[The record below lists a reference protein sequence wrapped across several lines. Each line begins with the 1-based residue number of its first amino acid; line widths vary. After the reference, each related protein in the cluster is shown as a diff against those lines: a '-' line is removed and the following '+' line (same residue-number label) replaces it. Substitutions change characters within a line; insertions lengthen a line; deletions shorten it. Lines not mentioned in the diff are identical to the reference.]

1 MRAVRIRSPAP
12 NISSLLFLFIIFEM
26 NYIICHYGEIALKG
40 KNRKFFE
47 EALVKNIKSALKP
60 THFEFVKRISGRI
73 IVKLKKLPALPTGRQ
88 AGRQA
93 IKIQK
98 EIKERLSNV
107 FGITYF
113 AFAQN
118 SKQEINEI
126 KKKAFEL
133 LKDKK
138 FKTFKIST
146 KRSKKEFP
154 SSSQEINE
162 KVGGFILEK
171 FTPRTT
177 KKSKVRVD
185 LKNPDITCFIE
196 LVEKYAFLYLEKI
209 KGLGGLPVGVS
220 GKAISLLSGGIDS
233 PVASFLAMK
242 RGLNLIFLHFHAL
255 PYTNKASIDKVKKIV
270 ETLNKFQPK
279 LKLYLVPFA
288 EIQKEILL
296 KTPSPLRVIFYRR
309 MMFRIAEKIAEKEK
323 IKAIITGENLGQV
336 ASQTLENLKV
346 IEKATNLLVLR
357 PLIGE
362 DKLEIIEKAK
372 EIGTYDISILPYQ
385 DCCSRFLPE
394 HPQTK
399 ANLEVVE
406 KAERKLR
413 VENLIK
419 KALKDLKSA

>member
-1 MRAVRIRSPAP
+1 
-12 NISSLLFLFIIFEM
+12 
-26 NYIICHYGEIALKG
+26 LK
-40 KNRKFFE
+40 
-47 EALVKNIKSALKP
+47 
-60 THFEFVKRISGRI
+60 
-73 IVKLKKLPALPTGRQ
+73 
-88 AGRQA
+88 
-93 IKIQK
+93 
-98 EIKERLSNV
+98 
-107 FGITYF
+107 
-113 AFAQN
+113 
-118 SKQEINEI
+118 
-126 KKKAFEL
+126 
-133 LKDKK
+133 
-138 FKTFKIST
+138 
-146 KRSKKEFP
+146 
-154 SSSQEINE
+154 
-162 KVGGFILEK
+162 K

-209 KGLGGLPVGVS
+209 KGWGGLPVGVS

>member
-1 MRAVRIRSPAP
+1 MDYV
-12 NISSLLFLFIIFEM
+12 
-26 NYIICHYGEIALKG
+26 ICHYGEIALKG

-47 EALVKNIKSALKP
+47 ETLVKNIKLALKP

-73 IVKLKKLPALPTGRQ
+73 IVKLKNLPIEQAGLPAGQVSTSL
-88 AGRQA
+88 A
-93 IKIQK
+93 
-98 EIKERLSNV
+98 NV

-113 AFAQN
+113 SFAENCQP
-118 SKQEINEI
+118 EI
-126 KKKAFEL
+126 KEIEKKVFEL

-138 FKTFKIST
+138 LAPYRACSGAGFKTFKIST
-146 KRSKKEFP
+146 RRSEKKFP
-154 SSSQEINE
+154 YTSQEINE
-162 KVGGFILEK
+162 KVGSFILKK
-171 FTPRTT
+171 FTPGTS
-177 KKSKVRVD
+177 KKSKVKVD
-185 LKNPDITCFIE
+185 LKNPEITCFIE

-255 PYTNKASIDKVKKIV
+255 PYTDKASVEKVKKIV
-270 ETLNKFQPK
+270 EILKKFQSK

-296 KTPSPLRVIFYRR
+296 KTPSSLRVIFYRR
-309 MMFRIAEKIAEKEK
+309 MMLRIAEKIAEKEK
-323 IKAIITGENLGQV
+323 VKAIITGENLGQV

-346 IEKATNLLVLR
+346 IEKATKLLVLR

-372 EIGTYDISILPYQ
+372 KIGTYDISILPHQ
-385 DCCSRFLPE
+385 DCCSRFVPE
-394 HPQTK
+394 HPETK
-399 ANLEVVE
+399 ANLEIVE
-406 KAERKLR
+406 KAERKLK
-413 VENLIK
+413 VEDLIK
-419 KALKDLKSA
+419 KALTNLESA